1 MQQTKA
7 RYLPQIDE
15 FACTAHGD
23 CVDIAPDV
31 FELDDV
37 AQVIGDGPPDLIL
50 KAAKACPSV
59 AIVVIDA
66 ETGEQVF
73 P

>member
-1 MQQTKA
+1 MQTTK
-7 RYLPQIDE
+7 RYLVQVDE
-15 FACTAHGD
+15 PACTAHGD
-23 CVDIAPDV
+23 CVDIAPGV

-37 AQVIGDGPPDLIL
+37 ARVTGDGPPDLVL
-50 KAAKACPSV
+50 RAAEACPSV
-59 AIVVIDA
+59 AIIVTDA